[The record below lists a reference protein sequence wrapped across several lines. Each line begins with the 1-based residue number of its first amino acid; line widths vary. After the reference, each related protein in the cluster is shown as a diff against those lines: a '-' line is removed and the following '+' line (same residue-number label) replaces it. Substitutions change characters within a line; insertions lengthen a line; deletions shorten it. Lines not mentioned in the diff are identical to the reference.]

1 MPATHPQNVR
11 LEERD
16 VSLLR
21 DLLEL
26 RVLTLDHVRTL
37 HFPGRIEMAKK
48 RVYRL
53 KAAGIISE
61 RPRRIGE
68 PSILHLT
75 WKGYGLLRAGG
86 HVGDDSHLSP
96 KTFSRR
102 MTVSNTT
109 LAHELMIGDVRAAF
123 ALALRDNKRFSL
135 LSFDVW
141 PRRYDFTVTNGHRR
155 VPVKPDGRVQISEK
169 HDSDKF
175 QYDYFLEADTG
186 TENLG
191 RVVEKC
197 VNYREYFR
205 SGGYAVFCG
214 GRREDAKLYPF
225 RVLVVCKSEERR
237 NNLAEQ
243 LLRTEPPFSKMVLV
257 TTHTACVRDPLGDI
271 WLTPAAYKA
280 AAPESVERVDTGERD
295 RQHRNKPVQ
304 VDKLK
309 GVQLC
314 SIVF

>member
-1 MPATHPQNVR
+1 MPARAPQNVR
-11 LEERD
+11 LEARD

-21 DLLEL
+21 DLLES

-37 HFPGRIEMAKK
+37 HFPGVDEMAKK
-48 RVYRL
+48 RVHRL

-102 MTVSNTT
+102 MAVSNTT

-123 ALALRDNKRFSL
+123 VLALRDNKGFSL

-141 PRRYDFTVTNGHRR
+141 PRRYDFTLTNGHRR
-155 VPVKPDGRVQISEK
+155 VPVKPDGHVQISEK
-169 HDSDKF
+169 HNGEEF
-175 QYDYFLEADTG
+175 QHDYFLEADTG
-186 TENLG
+186 SENLG

-197 VNYREYFR
+197 LNYREYYR
-205 SGGYAVFCG
+205 SGGYALFCG
-214 GRREDAKLYPF
+214 GKREEAKAYPYQ
-225 RVLVVCKSEERR
+225 VLIVCKSDERR

-243 LLRTEPPFSKMVLV
+243 LLQAERPFSTMILL
-257 TTHTACVRDPLGDI
+257 TTHTVCVRDPLGDI
-271 WLTPAAYKA
+271 WMTPAAYKA
-280 AAPESVERVDTGERD
+280 AVPRSAERRD
-295 RQHRNKPVQ
+295 AKAGNEWRRAGQAMANE
-304 VDKLK
+304 LK
-309 GVQLC
+309 NVQLC
-314 SIVF
+314 SPLS